1 MSTPTPPPPLV
12 GRSAESDPDR
22 RTFLALCAAAA
33 GASLASRMAFGA
45 HQPPATVGSAPTS
58 APANAKSQLKGRVK
72 HSVAAWPLGGVEMVP
87 LCTLCT
93 SLGISSVE
101 LVGLEWWP
109 TLKEHGLTCAVAVG
123 PTKFTRGPANPE
135 HHEWLHKRLSEMLPR
150 TADAG
155 CPAMVIYTG
164 TNAGRSD
171 AEGLTHCVDGLKRV
185 APIAEK
191 SGVTL
196 LLAVKNSKIDHPD
209 YLARF
214 LAQGVD
220 VVKRVGS
227 PRVKVL
233 CNIYDMQVMEG
244 DLIRSITANIDH
256 IGHFQVAGVPGRHEI
271 HQTQELNYR
280 AIVKA
285 IMEAKTSD
293 GGRYEGYF
301 GYEFQPTINATE
313 ALKRAIEVCDV

>member
-1 MSTPTPPPPLV
+1 MNSPTPSQS
-12 GRSAESDPDR
+12 GTDR
-22 RTFLALCAAAA
+22 RAFLALCAAAA
-33 GASLASRMAFGA
+33 GASLASRAALGA
-45 HQPPATVGSAPTS
+45 GQPSAG
-58 APANAKSQLKGRVK
+58 APAAPAANAAEPKPGLKGRVK
-72 HSVAAWPLGGVEMVP
+72 HSVAAWPISGVEMAP
-87 LCTLCT
+87 LCRLCT

-123 PTKFTRGPANPE
+123 PTKITRGPANPDN
-135 HHEWLHKRLSEMLPR
+135 HEWLHKRLGEMLPR

-155 CPAMVIYTG
+155 CPAMVIYSG
-164 TNAGRSD
+164 TNSGRSD
-171 AEGLTHCVDGLKRV
+171 AEGLTHCVEALKRA
-185 APIAEK
+185 APLAEK

-196 LLAVKNSKIDHPD
+196 LLAVKNSKVDHPD

-214 LAQGVD
+214 LPQGVE

-244 DLIRSITANIDH
+244 DIIRSITANIDH

-271 HQTQELNYR
+271 HQGQELNYR
-280 AIVKA
+280 AIVTA
-285 IMEAKTSD
+285 IMDAKTSD
-293 GGRYEGYF
+293 DRRYEGYL
-301 GYEFQPTINATE
+301 GYEFQPTTNASE
-313 ALKRAIEVCDV
+313 AFKRAIEICDV